1 MPIDPKE
8 ALQYLGIDPET
19 VENLDAFKTHVST
32 TYVPRDKA
40 HLDKEVT
47 AKVFGSV
54 NGALRTKLKG
64 AGKELELAD
73 VKWDD
78 LDPAEGIDLI
88 TAKAK
93 ARTAELSALLEESK
107 KGVKPAKEVEEL
119 SRKYEEAKKFTDEL
133 KGQLGTWEQK
143 YTTLEKSVAQRE
155 REARI
160 NAQWERAMGGLKFN
174 EGITPLAVKGFHAS
188 VKEKFAVE
196 FDDEGNP
203 YAVDATSKSR
213 VPNPNK
219 AHDFLGLDDLVKSY
233 AEQEKLIG
241 GNPNAGKPVRSTAT
255 MFGGQTQQQTQ
266 TQPQPQQGGRRIMP
280 ALR

>member
-8 ALQYLGIDPET
+8 ALQYLGINADE
-19 VENLDAFKTHVST
+19 VENLDAFKAHVT
-32 TYVPRDKA
+32 TAYVPRDKA

-47 AKVFGSV
+47 SKVFGSV
-54 NGALRTKLKG
+54 NGALRTKLKNV
-64 AGKELELAD
+64 GKELEVSD
-73 VKWDD
+73 VKWDE
-78 LDPAEGIDLI
+78 LDPADGIELI
-88 TAKAK
+88 AAKAK
-93 ARTAELSALLEESK
+93 ARTAELSALLEDSK
-107 KGVKPAKEVEEL
+107 KGVKPAKEVEEWQ
-119 SRKYEEAKKFTDEL
+119 RKYDEAKKLGDDL

-143 YTTLEKSVAQRE
+143 YTSLEKSVAQRE

-160 NAQWERAMGGLKFN
+160 NAQWERAIGGLKFN
-174 EGITPLAVKGFHAS
+174 EGITPLAIKGFQAA

-203 YAVDATSKSR
+203 YAVDASTKSR

-233 AEQEKLIG
+233 AEIEKLIG

-255 MFGGQTQQQTQ
+255 MFGGQPQQQPA
-266 TQPQPQQGGRRIMP
+266 QPAQPAQGGRRVMP

>member
-8 ALQYLGIDPET
+8 ALQYLGINPEE
-19 VENLDAFKTHVST
+19 VENLDAFKAHVST
-32 TYVPRDKA
+32 AYVPRDKA

-47 AKVFGSV
+47 SKVFGTV
-54 NGALRTKLKG
+54 NGALRTKLRSV
-64 AGKELELAD
+64 GKELEVSD
-73 VKWDD
+73 VKWDE
-78 LDPAEGIDLI
+78 LDPAEGIELI
-88 TAKAK
+88 AAKAK

-107 KGVKPAKEVEEL
+107 KGVKPAKEVEEWQ
-119 SRKYEEAKKFTDEL
+119 RKYDEAKKLGDDL

-143 YTTLEKSVAQRE
+143 YTSLEKSVAQRE

-160 NAQWERAMGGLKFN
+160 NAQWERAIGGLKFN
-174 EGITPLAVKGFHAS
+174 EGITPLAIKGFQAA

-203 YAVDATSKSR
+203 YAVDAGTKSR
-213 VPNPNK
+213 VANPNK

-233 AEQEKLIG
+233 AETEKLIG

-255 MFGGQTQQQTQ
+255 MFGGQ
-266 TQPQPQQGGRRIMP
+266 PQPQQKTEQQGTPVRRVMP

>member
-19 VENLDAFKTHVST
+19 VENLDAFKAHVST

-40 HLDKEVT
+40 HLDKDVT
-47 AKVFGSV
+47 SKVFGSV

-73 VKWDD
+73 VKWDE

-88 TAKAK
+88 AAKAK

-174 EGITPLAVKGFHAS
+174 DGITPLAVKGFQAS

-241 GNPNAGKPVRSTAT
+241 GNPNAGKVVRSTAT

-266 TQPQPQQGGRRIMP
+266 PAQPTQGARRVMP
-280 ALR
+280 PLR